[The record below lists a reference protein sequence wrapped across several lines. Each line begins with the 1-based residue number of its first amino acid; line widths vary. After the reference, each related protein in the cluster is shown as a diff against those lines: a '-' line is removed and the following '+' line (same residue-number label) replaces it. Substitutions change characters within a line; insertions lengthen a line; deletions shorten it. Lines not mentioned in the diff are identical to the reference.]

1 VPAPICKQETILKIV
16 FYIVIVFYFDD
27 HLDKKVYIV
36 PYESAVFAFMGMGG
50 KCSYANKIIKSAFVQ
65 CVVVNP
71 HSLKV

>member
-1 VPAPICKQETILKIV
+1 
-16 FYIVIVFYFDD
+16 VFYFDD
-27 HLDKKVYIV
+27 HLDKESVHRI

-65 CVVVNP
+65 CIVVNP